1 MTDRVRVLETDRTLI
16 NLSIGATLEDV
27 GEEIWL
33 NGNSSRLNFELENTH
48 ATVALS
54 DFSLMGKA
62 HADGTYVNI
71 ITGAGWAAAVGSTL
85 LFKSADINTLAATAK
100 ATLMV
105 DVSGWY
111 KIKFQA
117 KTGTSGSATI
127 RPTLSRQ

>member
-1 MTDRVRVLETDRTLI
+1 MTDRIRTLETDRTLI
-16 NLSIGATLEDV
+16 NPAIGTSLEDV
-27 GEEIWL
+27 GAAIWL
-33 NGNSSRLNFELENTH
+33 KGNFSRLNFELENTH
-48 ATVALS
+48 VSVALT
-54 DFSLMGKA
+54 DFSLMGIA
-62 HADGTYVNI
+62 HLDGTYVNI
-71 ITGAGWAAAVGSTL
+71 LTGAQWAAAVGSTL
-85 LFKSADINTLAATAK
+85 LFKSADINTLAAASK